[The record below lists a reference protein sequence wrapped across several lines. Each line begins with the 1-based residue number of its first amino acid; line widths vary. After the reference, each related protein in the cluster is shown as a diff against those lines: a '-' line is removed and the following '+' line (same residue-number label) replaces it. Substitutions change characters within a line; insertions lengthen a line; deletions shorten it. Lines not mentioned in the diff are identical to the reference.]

1 MKKRRKIGVE
11 DVRSKGSGCHQE
23 AAGKEAADVRSGD
36 PRGPSRPE
44 RAGVERVGSGHAR
57 MGSSWIEYEARP
69 HLNSAWPRRRS
80 TCEAWC
86 AQSVRRRPTL
96 VQNGSQPE
104 LSTSIKSLI
113 FAHCLRSRSVFL
125 TTYCAKASFATMGVT
140 DSLKKLYES
149 EMTGANREST
159 MVSCPLP
166 SNAAV
171 DRDGRFARSAP
182 HFRPVSRAWT
192 PSS

>member
-1 MKKRRKIGVE
+1 MKRRRKIGVE

-96 VQNGSQPE
+96 ASSKWPARTVY
-104 LSTSIKSLI
+104 KSLI
-113 FAHCLRSRSVFL
+113 FAHCLRSRTVFL
-125 TTYCAKASFATMGVT
+125 TTYRAKASFATMGVT

-166 SNAAV
+166 SHAAV

>member
-1 MKKRRKIGVE
+1 MRGM
-11 DVRSKGSGCHQE
+11 VRSECAEKTN
-23 AAGKEAADVRSGD
+23 
-36 PRGPSRPE
+36 PSSKWP
-44 RAGVERVGSGHAR
+44 AR
-57 MGSSWIEYEARP
+57 TVY
-69 HLNSAWPRRRS
+69 
-80 TCEAWC
+80 
-86 AQSVRRRPTL
+86 
-96 VQNGSQPE
+96 
-104 LSTSIKSLI
+104 KSLI
-113 FAHCLRSRSVFL
+113 FAHCLRSRTVFL
-125 TTYCAKASFATMGVT
+125 TTYRAKASFATMGVT

-182 HFRPVSRAWT
+182 HFRPISRAWT

>member
-1 MKKRRKIGVE
+1 
-11 DVRSKGSGCHQE
+11 
-23 AAGKEAADVRSGD
+23 
-36 PRGPSRPE
+36 
-44 RAGVERVGSGHAR
+44 
-57 MGSSWIEYEARP
+57 
-69 HLNSAWPRRRS
+69 
-80 TCEAWC
+80 
-86 AQSVRRRPTL
+86 
-96 VQNGSQPE
+96 
-104 LSTSIKSLI
+104 
-113 FAHCLRSRSVFL
+113 
-125 TTYCAKASFATMGVT
+125 MGVT

>member
-1 MKKRRKIGVE
+1 MSDPK
-11 DVRSKGSGCHQE
+11 
-23 AAGKEAADVRSGD
+23 AADVRSGD

-44 RAGVERVGSGHAR
+44 RAGVERAGSGHAR

-96 VQNGSQPE
+96 ASSKWPARTVY
-104 LSTSIKSLI
+104 KSLI
-113 FAHCLRSRSVFL
+113 FAHCLRSRTVFL
-125 TTYCAKASFATMGVT
+125 TTYRAKASFATMGVT

-159 MVSCPLP
+159 MVGCPLP

-182 HFRPVSRAWT
+182 HFRPISRAWT

>member
-1 MKKRRKIGVE
+1 
-11 DVRSKGSGCHQE
+11 
-23 AAGKEAADVRSGD
+23 
-36 PRGPSRPE
+36 
-44 RAGVERVGSGHAR
+44 
-57 MGSSWIEYEARP
+57 
-69 HLNSAWPRRRS
+69 
-80 TCEAWC
+80 
-86 AQSVRRRPTL
+86 
-96 VQNGSQPE
+96 
-104 LSTSIKSLI
+104 
-113 FAHCLRSRSVFL
+113 VFL
-125 TTYCAKASFATMGVT
+125 TTYRAKASFATMGVT